1 MSTSNGI
8 AAPASMVDLE
18 LVQCSKAK
26 SDRHS
31 FATAETRRLSRM
43 YLGKEVFIDAATDRR
58 VRWAQRGICVS
69 CFLGIL
75 FFVVGIGFKFDALQG
90 GAIGCSGIGFVCCFV
105 LLYKNVSFVI
115 IKRLFKEPNVIIIIG
130 LSLCNW
136 AIDTGRPMTSFS
148 PVNGFI
154 MMFMINFFVLMD
166 AVLLK
171 SRYLMIGVGFGFI
184 LLNVFN
190 LYRRILGDSDHGRV
204 LLKYSIQGEEYT
216 IMKRSTQRS
225 IILQVLLFSV
235 KGIYTLC
242 VDKTMKLMLFATG
255 HIYKS
260 TGKAQEKL
268 DDRRN
273 SYTAGPSR
281 KSQVFFGKEV
291 LIDAATDRRVR
302 WAQRGICTF
311 SFFGVLFF
319 VVGIS
324 FKFDALLVGAIGCSG
339 IGFVCF
345 FVLIYKNVSFVILK
359 RLFKEPNVIILVG
372 LSLCNWAIDIGRPFN
387 SFSPVNGFIYVFL
400 VNFFVLMDAVMLKSR
415 YLIIGVGLTFVVLNL
430 YNFYGSTL
438 GDEGIG
444 VVLLKYSVQGEEYRI
459 MKRSTKR
466 SIYLQVLLFSANGI
480 YTTFVD
486 KSMKLM
492 VFATGHIYKSTG
504 TASEEIVDGS
514 FAFKLK
520 QEVIQEK
527 GIEVMV

>member
-90 GAIGCSGIGFVCCFV
+90 GAIGCSGIGFVC
-105 LLYKNVSFVI
+105 
-115 IKRLFKEPNVIIIIG
+115 
-130 LSLCNW
+130 
-136 AIDTGRPMTSFS
+136 
-148 PVNGFI
+148 
-154 MMFMINFFVLMD
+154 
-166 AVLLK
+166 
-171 SRYLMIGVGFGFI
+171 
-184 LLNVFN
+184 
-190 LYRRILGDSDHGRV
+190 
-204 LLKYSIQGEEYT
+204 
-216 IMKRSTQRS
+216 
-225 IILQVLLFSV
+225 
-235 KGIYTLC
+235 
-242 VDKTMKLMLFATG
+242 
-255 HIYKS
+255 
-260 TGKAQEKL
+260 
-268 DDRRN
+268 
-273 SYTAGPSR
+273 
-281 KSQVFFGKEV
+281 
-291 LIDAATDRRVR
+291 
-302 WAQRGICTF
+302 
-311 SFFGVLFF
+311 
-319 VVGIS
+319 
-324 FKFDALLVGAIGCSG
+324 
-339 IGFVCF
+339 F
-345 FVLIYKNVSFVILK
+345 FVLIYKNVSFVIIK

-430 YNFYGSTL
+430 YNIYGSTL

-492 VFATGHIYKSTG
+492 VFATGNIYKSTG
-504 TASEEIVDGS
+504 TSSEEVEAGS

-527 GIEVMV
+527 VIEAMV